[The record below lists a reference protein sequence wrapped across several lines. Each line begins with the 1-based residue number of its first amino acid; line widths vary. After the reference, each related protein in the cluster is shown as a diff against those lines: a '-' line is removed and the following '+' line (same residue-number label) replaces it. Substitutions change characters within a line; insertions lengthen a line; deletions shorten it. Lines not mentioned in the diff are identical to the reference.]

1 MHRSFV
7 TLVAA
12 LLVGALAFA
21 QAPSDTYVHD
31 TIGGGGMV
39 TAIPAR
45 GYDSASSEIME
56 QVFETLYTYDGA
68 AIDEFVPS
76 LATGYSVSDDGLTY
90 TFQLRDGVQFHSG
103 NAMSCKDVEYSYEF
117 GMVLAHPEGAFNYL
131 LGNAFF
137 GTQVDGSDPAAYQ
150 EAVTFE
156 MIDGMVTCPEG
167 PDGLVA
173 QLNLAQPD
181 PALIA
186 VQAYTVGS
194 IVDSQWAQ
202 ANGWW
207 DGSEATWTD
216 WIGRNVTEEEINFV
230 ASGTGAYELISTDS
244 EQTVLR
250 AFDGYWQG
258 APSIQNVVW
267 RYVDEDATRILNIQQ
282 GNADRIMGLERGQLV
297 QLEGS
302 EGVRILEDPSWST
315 TTVVT
320 GFFTFDINTEANE
333 DVGSGQLDGNGIPA
347 DFFAD
352 VAVRRAFAHLFDQ
365 QGFIDQLYEG
375 EGQALTMGL
384 PPSFLGYNEDVPIR
398 SLDLEVAERYF
409 REAFGGEL
417 WETGFEFTA
426 LYNAGSNTRQTVLE
440 IMADNLSFINPDFV
454 MNVRSLPWADFLT
467 RTAERKAP
475 MFVLGWAADYADPRN
490 FVNTFYSNDGFYSS
504 RTAIDFPE
512 MQVLIDEANAITD
525 PAERA
530 FLYRQIGVLHY
541 ELAPLLAVPQ
551 QNPFL
556 VVREEVEGVYRN
568 PLLSSR
574 FLIKDVSKN

>member
-1 MHRSFV
+1 MHRSFI

-56 QVFETLYTYDGA
+56 QVYETLYTYDGA
-68 AIDEFVPS
+68 AIDEFVPN
-76 LATGYSVSDDGLTY
+76 LATGYSVSDDGLAY

-103 NAMSCKDVEYSYEF
+103 NTMTCKDVEYSYEF

-137 GTQVDGSDPAAYQ
+137 GTQIDGSDPAAYQ

-167 PDGLVA
+167 PEGLVA

-320 GFFTFDINTEANE
+320 GFFTYDINTEANE

-426 LYNAGSNTRQTVLE
+426 LYNAGNNTRQTVLE

>member
-1 MHRSFV
+1 MHRSFI

-56 QVFETLYTYDGA
+56 QVYETLYTYDGA
-68 AIDEFVPS
+68 AIDEFVPN
-76 LATGYSVSDDGLTY
+76 LATGYSVSDDGLAY

-103 NAMSCKDVEYSYEF
+103 NTMTCKDVEYSYEF

-137 GTQVDGSDPAAYQ
+137 GTQIDGSDPAAYQ

-167 PDGLVA
+167 PEGLVA

-282 GNADRIMGLERGQLV
+282 GNADRIIGLERGQLV

-320 GFFTFDINTEANE
+320 GFFTYDINTEANE

-426 LYNAGSNTRQTVLE
+426 LYNAGNNTRQTVLE